1 MFVVSMLD
9 SGEERNFLALGL
21 TLKEDIAFVD
31 VGGVK
36 HRFLI
41 TDIIAILPI
50 DNAEKG
56 IDRNL
61 LKRSCRVN

>member
-21 TLKEDIAFVD
+21 TLQKDVAFVD

-36 HRFLI
+36 HRFPI
-41 TDIIAILPI
+41 ADIVAILLI